1 MALNAYLRL
10 KGQKQ
15 GEIKGGVT
23 QKGRE
28 GAILVIAADH
38 EVATPRDAATGR
50 AAGRRVHSPFV
61 INKTLDRS
69 SPLLYN
75 ALVTNEIISEWELQF
90 FAPAATGAEVQRY
103 TVKLT
108 NAIVTDIKF
117 HLPNTQDPDLAKYSE
132 YEEVAF
138 TYQRIMWTWIDG
150 GITAQD
156 DVTIP

>member
-1 MALNAYLRL
+1 MALSAYLRL
-10 KGQKQ
+10 TGQKQ

-50 AAGRRVHSPFV
+50 AGRRVHGPYV
-61 INKTLDRS
+61 ITKTLDRS

-75 ALVTNEIISEWELQF
+75 ALVTNEVISNWELQF
-90 FAPAATGAEVQRY
+90 FGAAATGAEVQRY

-108 NAIVTDIKF
+108 NAIITDIKF
-117 HLPNTQDPDLAKYSE
+117 HLPNTQNPDLGKYAES
-132 YEEVAF
+132 EEVSF

-156 DVTIP
+156 DVTIT